1 MGKLTKS
8 AKEVRGRHQLTV
20 RVKTSKYRDKS
31 SNKWLARQLND
42 PYVAESKRLGY
53 RSRAAFKLIQLDEKY
68 KFLGKGK
75 RIVDLG
81 CAPGGWTQVAVMR
94 NKGTG
99 KVVGI
104 DILETQ
110 PVEGATL
117 IQQDFTEDE
126 AAEKLKILLDGEA
139 DIVMSDMAANTTG
152 HQQTDHLRTIAL
164 VEIAYTFAKEV
175 LAEGGI
181 FIAKV
186 FKGGAEA
193 GLLADIKKNFRKVS
207 HCKPDASRAGRRKSI
222 WWPKDSNLKG
232 GFRTANTDLRTAA
245 IITYFCVRCG
255 VSSLKSYWLPRISLF
270 RKNSSNGHLIR
281 KMQAERILVYV
292 CVCQF

>member
-1 MGKLTKS
+1 MGHLSKS

-81 CAPGGWTQVAVMR
+81 CAPGGWTQVAVPR
-94 NKGTG
+94 NKGAG
-99 KVVGI
+99 IVVGI
-104 DILETQ
+104 DLLETL
-110 PVEGATL
+110 PVAGATL
-117 IQQDFTEDE
+117 IQQDFTEE
-126 AAEKLKILLDGEA
+126 GAAEKLKEILNGKA

-152 HQQTDHLRTIAL
+152 HQQTDHLRTIGL
-164 VEIAYTFAKEV
+164 VEIAYEFAKEV
-175 LAEGGI
+175 LAENGI

-186 FKGGAEA
+186 FKGGTEA
-193 GLLADIKKNFRKVS
+193 QLLADIKKHFRKVS
-207 HCKPDASRAGRRKSI
+207 HCKPDASRAGS
-222 WWPKDSNLKG
+222 PEEYLVAE
-232 GFRTANTDLRTAA
+232 GFRGETDE
-245 IITYFCVRCG
+245 
-255 VSSLKSYWLPRISLF
+255 VS
-270 RKNSSNGHLIR
+270 
-281 KMQAERILVYV
+281 
-292 CVCQF
+292 

>member
-1 MGKLTKS
+1 M
-8 AKEVRGRHQLTV
+8 A
-20 RVKTSKYRDKS
+20 
-31 SNKWLARQLND
+31 NRQLND

-94 NKGTG
+94 NKGAG

-152 HQQTDHLRTIAL
+152 HQQTDHPRTIAL
-164 VEIAYTFAKEV
+164 VEIAHTFAEV
-175 LAEGGI
+175 LAEGGY
-181 FIAKV
+181 FYSQGVLK
-186 FKGGAEA
+186 AE
-193 GLLADIKKNFRKVS
+193 RKPVCWPTS
-207 HCKPDASRAGRRKSI
+207 RKFARSVTASRCESAGSLEDIWRRI
-222 WWPKDSNLKG
+222 NLKG
-232 GFRTANTDLRTAA
+232 GFRTANTDFANDCHHHILLCTLR
-245 IITYFCVRCG
+245 
-255 VSSLKSYWLPRISLF
+255 
-270 RKNSSNGHLIR
+270 
-281 KMQAERILVYV
+281 
-292 CVCQF
+292 CQFS

>member
-94 NKGTG
+94 NKGAG

-152 HQQTDHLRTIAL
+152 HQQTDHMRTIAL

-193 GLLADIKKNFRKVS
+193 GLLADIKKNFRKAS
-207 HCKPDASRAGRRKSI
+207 HFKPDASRAGSPEEYLVAEGFKS
-222 WWPKDSNLKG
+222 KG
-232 GFRTANTDLRTAA
+232 
-245 IITYFCVRCG
+245 
-255 VSSLKSYWLPRISLF
+255 RISD
-270 RKNSSNGHLIR
+270 I
-281 KMQAERILVYV
+281 
-292 CVCQF
+292 

>member
-94 NKGTG
+94 NKGAG

-193 GLLADIKKNFRKVS
+193 GLLADIKKNFRKVIV
-207 HCKPDASRAGRRKSI
+207 K
-222 WWPKDSNLKG
+222 
-232 GFRTANTDLRTAA
+232 
-245 IITYFCVRCG
+245 
-255 VSSLKSYWLPRISLF
+255 
-270 RKNSSNGHLIR
+270 
-281 KMQAERILVYV
+281 
-292 CVCQF
+292 

>member
-8 AKEVRGRHQLTV
+8 AKEVRGRHQLSV
-20 RVKTSKYRDKS
+20 KVKTSKYRDKS

-94 NKGTG
+94 NKGLG

-104 DILETQ
+104 DILET
-110 PVEGATL
+110 EAINGAEL
-117 IQQDFTEDE
+117 ICQDFTSED
-126 AAEKLKILLDGEA
+126 APDSLKALLKGEA

-152 HQQTDHLRTIAL
+152 HQQTDHLRTIGL
-164 VEIAYTFAKEV
+164 VEAAYEFAKEV

-186 FKGGAEA
+186 FQGGAEG
-193 GLLADIKKNFRKVS
+193 GLLADAKQNFAKVA
-207 HCKPDASRAGRRKSI
+207 HFKPAASRKES
-222 WWPKDSNLKG
+222 PE
-232 GFRTANTDLRTAA
+232 
-245 IITYFCVRCG
+245 TYLVAQG
-255 VSSLKSYWLPRISLF
+255 F
-270 RKNSSNGHLIR
+270 RKN
-281 KMQAERILVYV
+281 KAD
-292 CVCQF
+292 